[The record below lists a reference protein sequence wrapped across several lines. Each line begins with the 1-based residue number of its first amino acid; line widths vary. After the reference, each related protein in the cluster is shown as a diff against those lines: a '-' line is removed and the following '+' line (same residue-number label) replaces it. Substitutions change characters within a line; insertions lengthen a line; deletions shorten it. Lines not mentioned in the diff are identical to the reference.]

1 MSYIDE
7 NGMNAFVQ
15 QDDLFE
21 WCGIEMVRF
30 YMSGDFHF
38 EFWHNFVKRFSIS
51 RGKRCLITL
60 FAEAQG
66 KW

>member
-1 MSYIDE
+1 MTYTDE
-7 NGMNAFVQ
+7 NGMTAFVQ

-21 WCGIEMVRF
+21 WGGFEMVRF

-51 RGKRCLITL
+51 KG
-60 FAEAQG
+60 E
-66 KW
+66 